1 MEYVFGT
8 KGDKEVLKT
17 KGQTHSNLSGYHQL
31 ERKYPDQTVTDS
43 FRIVQLLE
51 SKEDTEG
58 NCYDWYEIDHHYR
71 DTDKF
76 TAKSEALQEQIDA
89 ITPYTDTKTAYI
101 GDTEVVFSDVPE
113 GNLSIF
119 FDKPYSKER
128 ADGKLILTFE
138 PLEEVASISISIL

>member
-8 KGDKEVLKT
+8 KKDKEILKT
-17 KGQTHSNLSGYHQL
+17 KGSSHSGLSGFHTL

-71 DTDKF
+71 IADK
-76 TAKSEALQEQIDA
+76 SCGLQAQIDA
-89 ITPYTDTKTAYI
+89 ITPYKQTKTAYI
-101 GDTEVVFSDVPE
+101 GDTEVTFYDVPE
-113 GNLSIF
+113 GNVTVF
-119 FDKPYSKER
+119 FDKPYTMEKV
-128 ADGKLILTFE
+128 ADRITLHFE
-138 PLEEVASISISIL
+138 ELEEVTEITISVL